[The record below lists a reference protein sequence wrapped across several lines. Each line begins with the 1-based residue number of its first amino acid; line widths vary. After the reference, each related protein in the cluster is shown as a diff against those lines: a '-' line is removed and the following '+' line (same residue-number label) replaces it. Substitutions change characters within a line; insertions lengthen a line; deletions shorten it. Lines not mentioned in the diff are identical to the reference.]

1 MTKEMK
7 LFAMKTVSQL
17 NKEMNKMT
25 ELDEMVKKHMK
36 NLRDGYNNRLIQL
49 TQMQEQMEEQIK
61 AATDNM
67 ELLLQEVELVKQNLA
82 DVDHIIGPEEEE
94 E

>member
-1 MTKEMK
+1 
-7 LFAMKTVSQL
+7 
-17 NKEMNKMT
+17 MT

-67 ELLLQEVELVKQNLA
+67 ELLMQEVKLVKQNLA

>member
-17 NKEMNKMT
+17 NKEINKMT

>member
-1 MTKEMK
+1 
-7 LFAMKTVSQL
+7 
-17 NKEMNKMT
+17 MT

-36 NLRDGYNNRLIQL
+36 NLRDGYNNRLTQL
-49 TQMQEQMEEQIK
+49 LQMQEQMEEQIK
-61 AATDNM
+61 GATDNM

>member
-1 MTKEMK
+1 
-7 LFAMKTVSQL
+7 
-17 NKEMNKMT
+17 MT
-25 ELDEMVKKHMK
+25 ELDEMVKKHLK
-36 NLRDGYNNRLIQL
+36 YLRDGYNNRLIQL